1 MIHRHLP
8 SDQRIVDLVFSIS
21 AMPRAKKSAWLLAM
35 IATYGKTPKQ
45 LKDFTWNKDNTIN
58 IPSKKRPVRPL
69 HPQWVFL
76 FQLKEKQPSNL
87 EGYWE
92 AMTKALKATIDKNNL
107 SLSVEE
113 LLLSYKVRKICYA
126 PLKQQLSHLTPSY

>member
-8 SDQRIVDLVFSIS
+8 SDQRIVDLIFSIS
-21 AMPRAKKSAWLLAM
+21 AIPKTKKTAWLLSM

-45 LKDFTWNKDNTIN
+45 LKGFTWNKDNTIN

-76 FQLKEKQPSNL
+76 LQLKEKQPSNL
-87 EGYWE
+87 EGCWVDLMKE
-92 AMTKALKATIDKNNL
+92 LKNTIDKEEL
-107 SLSVEE
+107 SFSIEH
-113 LLLSYKVRKICYA
+113 LLLSYKVRKICYT

>member
-8 SDQRIVDLVFSIS
+8 SDQRIVDLIFSIS
-21 AMPRAKKSAWLLAM
+21 AMPKSKKAAWLLSM
-35 IATYGKTPKQ
+35 VATYGKTPKQ
-45 LKDFTWNKDNTIN
+45 LKGFTWNKDNTIN
-58 IPSKKRPVRPL
+58 ILSKKRPVRPL

-87 EGYWE
+87 EGCWN
-92 AMTKALKATIDKNNL
+92 TLTQVLKDTIDKDNL
-107 SLSVEE
+107 SLSIEH

>member
-58 IPSKKRPVRPL
+58 IPSKKRKDLYAHCILSGYFYFNSKKSNPL
-69 HPQWVFL
+69 
-76 FQLKEKQPSNL
+76 
-87 EGYWE
+87 
-92 AMTKALKATIDKNNL
+92 I
-107 SLSVEE
+107 
-113 LLLSYKVRKICYA
+113 
-126 PLKQQLSHLTPSY
+126 

>member
-1 MIHRHLP
+1 MIHRQLP

-21 AMPRAKKSAWLLAM
+21 AIPRAKKSAWLLSM

-45 LKDFTWNKDNTIN
+45 LKGFTWNKDNTIN
-58 IPSKKRPVRPL
+58 ILSKKRPVRPL

-87 EGYWE
+87 EGCWA
-92 AMTKALKATIDKNNL
+92 AMTKDLKDTIDKDTL
-107 SLSVEE
+107 SLSIEH

-126 PLKQQLSHLTPSY
+126 PLKQQLLHLTPSY

>member
-8 SDQRIVDLVFSIS
+8 SDQRIVDLIFSIL
-21 AMPRAKKSAWLLAM
+21 AIPKTKKTAWLLSM

-45 LKDFTWNKDNTIN
+45 LKGFTWNKDNTIN

-87 EGYWE
+87 EGCWVDL
-92 AMTKALKATIDKNNL
+92 MKDLKNIIDKDEL
-107 SLSVEE
+107 SFSIEH
-113 LLLSYKVRKICYA
+113 LLLSYKVRKICYT